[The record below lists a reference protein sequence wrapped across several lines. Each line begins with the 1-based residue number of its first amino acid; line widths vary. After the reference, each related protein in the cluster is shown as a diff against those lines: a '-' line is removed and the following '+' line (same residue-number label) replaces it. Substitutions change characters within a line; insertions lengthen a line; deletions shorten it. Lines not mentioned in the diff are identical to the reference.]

1 MFRDVTT
8 LLKDSEGFNYVIKNL
23 SERYKNYQIDKI
35 AGIESRGFILGG
47 ALAYSLGKG
56 FVPVRKKGKLPAEIV
71 SQEYVL
77 EYGVDKLEMHKDAI
91 QKGDN
96 VLIVDDLLAT
106 GGTCEAA
113 IKLIE
118 KLGGK
123 IAECAF
129 VIDLPDIGGRKKLQE
144 LGYNVF
150 WLTEFEGD

>member
-56 FVPVRKKGKLPAEIV
+56 FVPVRKKGKLPAETV